1 LSDATT
7 SSPASDFIIFSTS
20 STVFLLYAADF
31 GLPWAVLLDSLFFF
45 LVVFSP
51 TDTWV
56 KEREEKEEEE
66 ESES

>member
-1 LSDATT
+1 
-7 SSPASDFIIFSTS
+7 
-20 STVFLLYAADF
+20 LYAADF